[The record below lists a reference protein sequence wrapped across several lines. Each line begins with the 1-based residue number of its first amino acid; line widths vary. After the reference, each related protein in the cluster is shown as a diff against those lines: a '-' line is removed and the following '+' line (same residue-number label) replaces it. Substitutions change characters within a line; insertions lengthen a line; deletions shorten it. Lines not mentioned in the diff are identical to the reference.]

1 MRGTCYLSGNAFK
14 SKVRDMTKVPVYF
27 APVKDKPSPEEVSET
42 ARKLFEALLE
52 REHVTLGKKLALKV
66 HFGEMGNRTFLP
78 AADYNGIVDL
88 LEEQGSSCCYIE
100 TCVLYGGKR
109 FRAEEHRK
117 LAQSHG
123 FTRLPVIIADG
134 ESGEEQT
141 LHPISGKHFRTC
153 SLGRAFDD
161 FPQVIVCSHFKGHA
175 LAGFGGALKQL
186 SMGFASK
193 GGKLAMH
200 MGIKPKIR
208 NWLCKRCGVCQKRCQ
223 AGAITLGR
231 AKGEVSRIDHEKCL
245 GCGACFSA
253 CPHHAV
259 SILSLRG
266 LSGVF
271 FQKRRFREKLAEYA
285 AASHSGHR
293 NIYLNFALSITRG
306 CDCEPRPMFPLIPD
320 IGIFASLDPVAVD
333 QACWDACAE
342 RGRKFKGTE
351 MLEHAEK
358 AGAGSR
364 SYELI
369 RI

>member
-1 MRGTCYLSGNAFK
+1 MKKA
-14 SKVRDMTKVPVYF
+14 PVYF
-27 APVKDKPSPEEVSET
+27 IPVTEKPGPDEVST
-42 ARKLFEALLE
+42 AARKLLTALVE
-52 REHVTLGKKLALKV
+52 REGIKLEKKVALKV

-78 AADYNGIVDL
+78 AADYNGIADY
-88 LEEQGSSCCYIE
+88 LEEQGAECSFIE

-109 FRAEEHRK
+109 YRAEEHRK
-117 LAQSHG
+117 LAASHG

-141 LHPISGKHFRTC
+141 LHKIEGKHFRTC

-161 FPQVIVCSHFKGHA
+161 FPQIVVCAHFKGHA

-200 MGIKPKIR
+200 MGIKPRIR
-208 NWLCKRCGVCQKRCQ
+208 NWLCKRCGLCVKRCQ

-231 AKGEVSRIDHEKCL
+231 EKGQVSRIDHEKCL

-259 SILSLRG
+259 SILSLKG
-266 LSGVF
+266 LTGVF

-285 AASHSGHR
+285 LASHTSHR
-293 NIYLNFALSITRG
+293 NIYLNFALAITRG

-320 IGIFASLDPVAVD
+320 IGIFASTDPVAVD

-342 RGRKFKGTE
+342 RGRKFKGIE
-351 MLEHAEK
+351 ILEYAEK
-358 AGAGSR
+358 AGAGVR
-364 SYELI
+364 AYE
-369 RI
+369 RIDL

>member
-1 MRGTCYLSGNAFK
+1 MGKA
-14 SKVRDMTKVPVYF
+14 PVYF
-27 APVKDKPSPEEVSET
+27 IPVKDKPAPEEVSET
-42 ARKLFEALLE
+42 AREIFSALVD
-52 REHVTLGKKLALKV
+52 REHIELEKKLALKV

-78 AADYNGIVDL
+78 AADYDGIVDL
-88 LEEQGSSCCYIE
+88 LEERGSSCSFIE

-117 LAQSHG
+117 LAASHG

-134 ESGEEQT
+134 ESGEDQT
-141 LHPISGKHFRTC
+141 LHRITGKHFRTC

-161 FPQVIVCSHFKGHA
+161 FPQIAVCSHFKGHA

-193 GGKLAMH
+193 GGKMAMH

-208 NWLCKRCGVCQKRCQ
+208 NWLCKRCGICQKRCQ

-231 AKGEVSRIDHEKCL
+231 EKGEVSRIDHEKCL

-266 LSGVF
+266 LTGVF

-285 AASHSGHR
+285 LASHSSHR
-293 NIYLNFALSITRG
+293 NIYVNFALAITRG

-342 RGRKFKGTE
+342 RGRKFKGIET
-351 MLEHAEK
+351 LEYAEK
-358 AGAGSR
+358 LGVGVR

-369 RI
+369 RL